1 MSTIR
6 LPADVWSDIRAHLFS
21 SGGEHFAFMQ
31 ADWALTLDGPVFMVK
46 DVILVPDSEVNAGS
60 GGWELTTQGI
70 LNVVN
75 VAVKSGLALIEVHNH
90 GGQSPRLVPDHR

>member
-6 LPADVWSDIRAHLFS
+6 LPADVWSEIRAHLFS

-31 ADWALTLDGPVFMVK
+31 AEWTLTGDGPVFMVK
-46 DVILVPDSEVNAGS
+46 DVILVPDEEVKAGY

-70 LNVVN
+70 VNVVN
-75 VAVKSGLALIEVHNH
+75 AAVRHRLSLLRVKAPMRCLKS
-90 GGQSPRLVPDHR
+90 